1 MSSKLYLL
9 EVTEAAGKTV
19 ASTRRPAAVKRGAAF
34 SEGWRMGKELAGY
47 KDGKDGTPAS
57 PIWGKTRAEVFGMIE
72 DLYVEALKAL
82 KDGDSLKFRLASENV
97 SMLKSELAKRTAAG
111 EMARTARKA

>member
-34 SEGWRMGKELAGY
+34 TEGWRMGKEITGY
-47 KDGKDGTPAS
+47 GESS